1 MNQIKQLELL
11 GTIIVADTGD
21 IDEIKRIKPQDA
33 TTNPSLILKKINKK
47 KVNKN
52 DNYDAINYAVKIG
65 IEISKIIPGYIST
78 EVDPSKS
85 FDTLET
91 VNQAHQIIQLY
102 RNNNVDTSRILIKI
116 AATWQGIKAAEIL
129 EKQGIKCNM
138 TLIFSLTQARAC
150 AEVGVTLISP
160 FVGRITDWYKENN
173 IDFDEDPG
181 VESVKE
187 IYNYL
192 KSFNYKTIIMGAS
205 FRNINQITELDGCD
219 RLTISPKLI
228 DELKNNTNKIEQK
241 LVVNMKNKM
250 TNLTESEFNIE
261 MIKNKMATEKLNQGI
276 LKFIEDYQ
284 SLNIIK

>member
-21 IDEIKRIKPQDA
+21 IDEIKRIKPKDA
-33 TTNPSLILKKINKK
+33 TTNPSLILKKIKE
-47 KVNKN
+47 KN
-52 DNYDAINYAVKIG
+52 NNYDAIDYAVKIG

-85 FDTLET
+85 YDTLET
-91 VNQAHQIIQLY
+91 VDQAHKIIQLY

-150 AEVGVTLISP
+150 AEVGATLISP
-160 FVGRITDWYKENN
+160 FVGRITDWYKENS
-173 IDFDEDPG
+173 IVFDTDPG

-205 FRNINQITELDGCD
+205 FRNINQITELAGCD

-228 DELKNNTNKIEQK
+228 DELKNNTDKIEQK
-241 LVVNMKNKM
+241 IVVNMKNKS
-250 TNLTESEFNIE
+250 TDLTESEFNLE

-284 SLNIIK
+284 SLNLS